1 MTPEAASAAW
11 LPQALPTIW
20 ACLIAFAIL
29 VYVILDGYDLGVG
42 ILFGTT
48 RDEDFR
54 TGMMDSIAPYWD
66 GNETWLVLVGA
77 SLFGA
82 FPVIYAI
89 FLPAFYLPVALMLLG
104 LIFRGVAFEFRYR
117 SRRMRWLWDL
127 GFTGGS
133 AVVAFVQGAAIGTL
147 VQELP
152 VTDGRYVGNG
162 LEWLSPFPIL
172 SGVGLVCGYALLG
185 AAWLVLKSDGRLLDW
200 AYRRVVVLLAL
211 TVAFVLLAFV
221 FAVTSQLRVLD
232 RWLEQ
237 PWLLVLPAIGAGAS
251 LAIVDAVRRRRD
263 GRPFPLTV
271 VVFLTAYAALAV
283 SFWPYMIP
291 FSMTID
297 GSAAPTPSLA
307 FLFWGAGLVV
317 FPVVLIYTVA
327 VYWIFRGKTRKGYS

>member
-1 MTPEAASAAW
+1 MTPTTLAPDWLSA
-11 LPQALPTIW
+11 ALPTIW
-20 ACLIAFAIL
+20 AGLIAFAIL

-48 RDEDFR
+48 RQEPFR
-54 TGMMDSIAPYWD
+54 AEMMDSIAPFWD

-117 SRRMRWLWDL
+117 TQRMRWLWDL
-127 GFTGGS
+127 GFTLGS
-133 AVVAFVQGAAIGTL
+133 ASVAFVQGAAIGTM

-152 VTDGRYVGNG
+152 VVNGRYVGDG
-162 LEWLSPFPIL
+162 LEWLSPFPL
-172 SGVGLVCGYALLG
+172 LCGVGLVFGYALLG
-185 AAWLVLKSDGRLLDW
+185 AAWLVLKTEGPLRQW

-211 TVAFVLLAFV
+211 TILFVAIAFL
-221 FAVTSQLRVLD
+221 FALISQLRVLN
-232 RWLEQ
+232 RWLEV
-237 PWLLVLPAIGAGAS
+237 PWMLVLPVIGA
-251 LAIVDAVRRRRD
+251 LAAWGIITGIRKQRD
-263 GRPFPLTV
+263 GWLFPLTV
-271 VVFLTAYAALAV
+271 VVFLTAYATMAV

-291 FSMTID
+291 FSMTVAQ
-297 GSAAPTPSLA
+297 SAAPAASLA
-307 FLFWGAGLVV
+307 FLFWGAGLIV
-317 FPVVLIYTVA
+317 FPLVLLYTIG